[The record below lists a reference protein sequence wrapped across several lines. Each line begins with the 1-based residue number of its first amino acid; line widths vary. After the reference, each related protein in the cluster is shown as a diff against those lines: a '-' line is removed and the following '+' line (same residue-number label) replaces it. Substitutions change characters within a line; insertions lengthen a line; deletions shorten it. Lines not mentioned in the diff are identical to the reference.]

1 MVQNCQRNSEIIQKN
16 LQSKMIIG
24 LDGNEANAEKRV
36 GSGKYAFELLK
47 QFSKVQEHDFLIYFK
62 KKPLP
67 DLPKESRNFKYAVFG
82 PKKMWTQFA
91 LPIKL
96 TFSSKLDVFFSLG
109 HYGPRFSKI
118 PFVIT
123 VHDLSYLHFPD
134 LFKKEDLYQLT
145 NWTKYSIE
153 KSSHVIAVS
162 ETTKDDI
169 IKNYGVNPSKISA
182 VYEGFDENRFKLQL
196 KEKIAKIKKRYK
208 IRGDYLIFIGTLQ
221 PRKNIERLIEAFH
234 KLVRNSKFEIRNY
247 KLIIVGRRGWLYDS
261 ILEKVKK
268 INIEDKVTFTGYV
281 SDSDLPALV
290 SGADVYVLPSL
301 WEGFGIPVIEA
312 QACGTPAVVSNTSS
326 LPEVVGNSAFLVD
339 PENVNSIANGIKK
352 VLTNEELRR
361 DLIKRG
367 YANVKRF
374 SWQKCAE
381 ATLDTLERVA
391 SS

>member
-1 MVQNCQRNSEIIQKN
+1 
-16 LQSKMIIG
+16 MIIG

-62 KKPLP
+62 EKPLP

-118 PFVIT
+118 PFVVT

-247 KLIIVGRRGWLYDS
+247 KLIIVGRRGWLYEP
-261 ILEKVKK
+261 IFNKVKK
-268 INIEDKVTFTGYV
+268 LQMEDSVIFTDYV
-281 SDSDLPALV
+281 EDSDLPQLI
-290 SGADVYVLPSL
+290 SGAKAYVLPSL

-312 QACGTPAVVSNTSS
+312 QACGVPTVVSSTSS
-326 LPEVVGNSAFLVD
+326 LPEIVAGSAVQ
-339 PENVNSIANGIKK
+339 VNPYSTISISNGISR
-352 VLTNEELRR
+352 VLTNQKLRKE
-361 DLIKRG
+361 LIKKG
-367 YANVKRF
+367 LENTKRF
-374 SWQKCAE
+374 SWQKCAGE
-381 ATLDTLERVA
+381 TLKILEKVA
-391 SS
+391 SSKIL